1 MKVEEKFNE
10 QTSAQETAAEQPQT
24 AQAAPAPDLN
34 LNDLLAIR
42 NLIEV
47 VTQRGVFKAN
57 ELSSAGVLYDKLSAF
72 LNAAQAQSQAQQETQ
87 EQPA

>member
-1 MKVEEKFNE
+1 MSETVENN
-10 QTSAQETAAEQPQT
+10 QT
-24 AQAAPAPDLN
+24 AQEAPAQSAPAPELN
-34 LNDLLAIR
+34 LNDLAAIR

-72 LNAAQAQSQAQQETQ
+72 LNAAQAQSQAQQQQQ
-87 EQPA
+87 EQPETTA